1 MKLTKTLIV
10 GMVAA
15 VALPFAASADGD
27 KSSYDKTAAGDRYE
41 ITGADTSDRSLS
53 DAEIR
58 DIINQAGAPDANT
71 DVRYMGGSQTAI
83 ETTLCCENLDEQ
95 IETRT
100 EVEETTTY
108 VDVVSRRDI
117 IQPVE
122 RTLIQPIER
131 RIAQGSVEDITE
143 DRRYEENRLPVIIER
158 DEVPTLVENYIPQ
171 VTVENIEEI
180 TETYYDVITE
190 RDVIQ
195 PVERTTIVPVQR
207 RIVRPV
213 TETITNDTRYETIR
227 APLDRREQAIPE
239 TIETLTEDVTTM
251 TQEQITEVVVP
262 YVQTRNIYQPMTRTT
277 IQPIER
283 QILRGTTETITE
295 DTRYEEERL
304 PLIVE
309 TDAAP
314 QMIETI
320 IPQVTERT
328 VLEVEDVYI
337 DQVTRNI
344 IQPVVVT
351 TIQPVENVLVNERS
365 ETITNDTRYE
375 EEILSGIVEDVTIP
389 ETVVNYIPQVTDEHV
404 EERSETYFEAVT
416 QRDIYQPVVR
426 TIIQPIEYRRVNA
439 VKETVTNATRYETVR
454 ASLVVLNVG
463 APCNCN

>member
-1 MKLTKTLIV
+1 MRQTKTLIV

-15 VALPFAASADGD
+15 VALPFAAFADGD
-27 KSSYDKTAAGDRYE
+27 KSSYDKAAAGERYE
-41 ITGADTSDRSLS
+41 ITGADTSDRSLT

-58 DIINQAGAPDANT
+58 DIIAQAGAPDANT

-100 EVEETTTY
+100 EIEETTTY

-117 IQPVE
+117 IQPVK

-131 RIAQGSVEDITE
+131 RILQGSVEDVTE
-143 DRRYEENRLPVIIER
+143 DMRYEENRLPVIIER

-171 VTVENIEEI
+171 VTVENTEEI

-195 PVERTTIVPVQR
+195 PIERTTVVPVQR

-213 TETITNDTRYETIR
+213 TETITNETRYETVR
-227 APLDRREQAIPE
+227 APLDRRAQPIPE
-239 TIETLTEDVTTM
+239 TIETLTEDVTTV
-251 TQEQITEVVVP
+251 TEEQITETIVP
-262 YVQTRNIYQPMTRTT
+262 YVRTRNVYQPLTRTT

-309 TDAAP
+309 TDVAP
-314 QMIETI
+314 DLLETI

-351 TIQPVENVLVNERS
+351 TIQPVENVLVNERT

-375 EEILSGIVEDVTIP
+375 EEILSGIVEDVSVP
-389 ETVVNYIPQVTDEHV
+389 DTVVNYIPQVTEDYV